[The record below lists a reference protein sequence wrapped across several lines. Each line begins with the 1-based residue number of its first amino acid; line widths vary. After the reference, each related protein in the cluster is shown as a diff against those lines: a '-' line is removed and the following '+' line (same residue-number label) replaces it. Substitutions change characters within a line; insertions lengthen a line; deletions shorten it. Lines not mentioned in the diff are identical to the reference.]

1 MYSHR
6 DTKLVA
12 TSTCHVSQL
21 DEGEA
26 ELNGDGVRGVEN
38 RPATVVVIVQQT
50 TQQAM
55 LVWQRLVVM
64 VTIRTII
71 PF

>member
-1 MYSHR
+1 MYLHR
-6 DTKLVA
+6 DTKLGA
-12 TSTCHVSQL
+12 STYHVSQL

-26 ELNGDGVRGVEN
+26 ELDGDGVRGVEN
-38 RPATVVVIVQQT
+38 RPATVVIIVQQT

-64 VTIRTII
+64 VTIRTIV